1 MADEKFKDE
10 ALSDDELGKVTGGAN
25 PVLIMKGVQVGLEVL
40 QEVTQDPQGKPRVDI
55 PSINKNKYKE

>member
-1 MADEKFKDE
+1 MADKILKDE
-10 ALSDDELGKVTGGAN
+10 VLSDDDLDKVTGGAN
-25 PVLIMKGVQVGLEVL
+25 PVLIMKGVQIGVEVL